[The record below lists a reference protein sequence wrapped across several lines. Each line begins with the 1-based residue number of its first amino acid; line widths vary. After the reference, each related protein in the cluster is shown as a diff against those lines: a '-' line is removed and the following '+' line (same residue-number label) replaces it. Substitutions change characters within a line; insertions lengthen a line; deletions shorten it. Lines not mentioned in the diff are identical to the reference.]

1 MQDDALKS
9 AREQFFEGAGPLP
22 TTTATCRQRSKPKEQ
37 GPLLLSASDR
47 LHRVDPRLRRVVV
60 RACRNSYAAA
70 KVVELF
76 EECVVSV
83 FRGDGDWVLVTP
95 VASVADETTALDG
108 DNNNNNTWW
117 KDLLL
122 QSPTVDTNNGTG
134 DYRAQFY
141 FHPTSP
147 TGGFHRLLLQAVC
160 QFHGLH
166 TVSRMVYDVVQM
178 ESGSRSKARALTV
191 TGARM
196 TEEPRFRLLE
206 HLGQQEEE
214 SSSRQQSDAKVTQV
228 SNELSALVV

>member
-22 TTTATCRQRSKPKEQ
+22 TAISRQRSKPKEQ
-37 GPLLLSASDR
+37 EPLLLSASDR

-83 FRGDGDWVLVTP
+83 FRGDGDWVLV
-95 VASVADETTALDG
+95 ADETTTLDG
-108 DNNNNNTWW
+108 DDNNNNNTWW

-122 QSPTVDTNNGTG
+122 QSPTVDTNNETG
-134 DYRAQFY
+134 GYRAQFH

-178 ESGSRSKARALTV
+178 ESGSRSKARALIV

-196 TEEPRFRLLE
+196 TEEPRFRLLQ

-214 SSSRQQSDAKVTQV
+214 STGSSRQQSDAKVTQMN
-228 SNELSALVV
+228 NELSALVV